1 MTYIV
6 TFEIDNQ
13 IRKDNFKNKLK
24 EFEACCPIHDNAW
37 AVYTEKQDFDII
49 QEIKDTLIKKDR
61 LFVMKTDKHASW
73 INPYGDEH
81 VEWMM
86 NNL

>member
-6 TFEIDNQ
+6 TFEIDSPL
-13 IRKDNFKNKLK
+13 RKENLKNKLK
-24 EFEACCPIHDNAW
+24 TFESCCPIHENAW
-37 AVYTEKQDFDII
+37 AVYTEKQEYDILHD
-49 QEIKDTLIKKDR
+49 IKGTLNAKDR
-61 LFVMKTDKHASW
+61 LFVMKTNQHVSW
-73 INPYGDEH
+73 LNPYGEEH

>member
-6 TFEIDNQ
+6 TFEIDNP
-13 IRKDNFKNKLK
+13 IRKDNFKNMLK

-37 AVYTEKQDFDII
+37 AVYTEKQDFEITH
-49 QEIKDTLIKKDR
+49 QIKDILIKKDR
-61 LFVMKTDKHASW
+61 IFVMKTDRHASW

-86 NNL
+86 NNM